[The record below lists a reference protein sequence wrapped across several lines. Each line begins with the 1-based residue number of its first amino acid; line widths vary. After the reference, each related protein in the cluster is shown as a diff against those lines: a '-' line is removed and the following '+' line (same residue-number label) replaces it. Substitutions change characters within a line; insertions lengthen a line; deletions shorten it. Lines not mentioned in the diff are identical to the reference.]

1 MKIDALKTPGL
12 SSPGRPAAKPAP
24 VVESGADSSARVS
37 DVRISSTSTT
47 LAAQTSEV
55 NAARVQ
61 EIRQAISEGR
71 FEINPSAIADRLISS
86 ARELVSLRRH
96 A

>member
-1 MKIDALKTPGL
+1 MKVDALKSHGI

-24 VVESGADSSARVS
+24 TFDSAANFSANVR
-37 DVRISSTSTT
+37 DVHISSTSST
-47 LAAQTSEV
+47 LAAQTSEI

-71 FEINPSAIADRLISS
+71 FEINPSAIADHLISS
-86 ARELVSLRRH
+86 ARELVNLRRH